1 MTRRFAFLSQAIGL
15 MVDLDIGTENLRWM
29 GDTRFLVG
37 FLKGIANNK
46 GAFCRLRLKVVEDDK
61 QDMARKA
68 KERIQQRTI
77 DGSGVVPLTN
87 QMKSMSVDGDT
98 PVSTNDDIPAA
109 GHGPPAMIQEPTSS
123 ASLPIPKSANA
134 NYVPDHGPIPD
145 AQPLKYDETW
155 ITIESLPKKPST
167 KLKNSTQSLKAPPK
181 ASTQNKWVGGQGIL
195 YF

>member
-68 KERIQQRTI
+68 KERIQQRKI
-77 DGSGVVPLTN
+77 DGDDVAPLTN
-87 QMKSMSVDGDT
+87 QMKNMSVDGDT
-98 PVSTNDDIPAA
+98 PVSTNDDIPAEHQTPTVN
-109 GHGPPAMIQEPTSS
+109 GEPSSS
-123 ASLPIPKSANA
+123 ASHPIPKSANA

-155 ITIESLPKKPST
+155 ITIESLPKKSSIKP
-167 KLKNSTQSLKAPPK
+167 KNSTQSLKAPSK
-181 ASTQNKWVGGQGIL
+181 ASTQNKWVDGQGIL

>member
-37 FLKGIANNK
+37 FLKGIANNR

-68 KERIQQRTI
+68 KERIQQGTI
-77 DGSGVVPLTN
+77 DGGDVAPLTN
-87 QMKSMSVDGDT
+87 QMKNMSVDGDM
-98 PVSTNDDIPAA
+98 PVSANDDIPA
-109 GHGPPAMIQEPTSS
+109 GHGPPTVIEEPTSS
-123 ASLPIPKSANA
+123 ASLPIPMSANA

-145 AQPLKYDETW
+145 AQLLKYDETW
-155 ITIESLPKKPST
+155 ITIESLPKKSSIKP
-167 KLKNSTQSLKAPPK
+167 KNSTQSLKAPSK
-181 ASTQNKWVGGQGIL
+181 ASTQNKWVDGQGIL
-195 YF
+195 YV

>member
-37 FLKGIANNK
+37 FLKGIANNR

-68 KERIQQRTI
+68 KERIQQGTI
-77 DGSGVVPLTN
+77 DGGDVAPLTN
-87 QMKSMSVDGDT
+87 QMKNMSVDGDT
-98 PVSTNDDIPAA
+98 PVSANDDIPA
-109 GHGPPAMIQEPTSS
+109 GHGPPTVIEEPTSS
-123 ASLPIPKSANA
+123 ASLPIPMSANA

-145 AQPLKYDETW
+145 AQLLKYDETW
-155 ITIESLPKKPST
+155 ITIESLPKKSSIKPKS
-167 KLKNSTQSLKAPPK
+167 STQSLKAPSK
-181 ASTQNKWVGGQGIL
+181 ASTQNKWVDGQGIL
-195 YF
+195 YV

>member
-37 FLKGIANNK
+37 FLKGIANNR

-68 KERIQQRTI
+68 KERIQQGTI
-77 DGSGVVPLTN
+77 DGGDVAPLTN
-87 QMKSMSVDGDT
+87 QMKNMSVDGDT
-98 PVSTNDDIPAA
+98 PVSANDDIPA
-109 GHGPPAMIQEPTSS
+109 GHGPPTVIEEPTSS
-123 ASLPIPKSANA
+123 ASLPIPMSANA

-145 AQPLKYDETW
+145 AQLLKYDETW
-155 ITIESLPKKPST
+155 ITIESLPKKSSIKP
-167 KLKNSTQSLKAPPK
+167 KISTQSLKAPSK
-181 ASTQNKWVGGQGIL
+181 ASTQNKWVDGQGIL
-195 YF
+195 YV

>member
-29 GDTRFLVG
+29 GDTRFLIG

-68 KERIQQRTI
+68 KERIQQRMI
-77 DGSGVVPLTN
+77 DGGDVAPLTN
-87 QMKSMSVDGDT
+87 QMKNMSVDGDT
-98 PVSTNDDIPAA
+98 PVSTNDDIPA
-109 GHGPPAMIQEPTSS
+109 GHGPPATIEEPTSS
-123 ASLPIPKSANA
+123 ASLAISKSANA

-155 ITIESLPKKPST
+155 ITIESLPKKSSIKPKS
-167 KLKNSTQSLKAPPK
+167 STQSLKAPSK
-181 ASTQNKWVGGQGIL
+181 ASTQNKWVDGQGIL

>member
-37 FLKGIANNK
+37 FLKGIASNR

-68 KERIQQRTI
+68 KERIQQGTI
-77 DGSGVVPLTN
+77 DGGDVAPLTN
-87 QMKSMSVDGDT
+87 QMKNMSVDGDT
-98 PVSTNDDIPAA
+98 PVSANDDIPA
-109 GHGPPAMIQEPTSS
+109 GHGPPTVIEEPTSS
-123 ASLPIPKSANA
+123 ASLPIPMSANA

-145 AQPLKYDETW
+145 AQLLKYDETW
-155 ITIESLPKKPST
+155 MTIESLPKKSSIKP
-167 KLKNSTQSLKAPPK
+167 KNSTQSLKAPSK
-181 ASTQNKWVGGQGIL
+181 ASTQNKWVDGQGIL
-195 YF
+195 YV